1 VLRVCKESEVEEFE
15 ADWEGEGR
23 FRIRIV
29 GWKAAGGGG
38 TTHVPVLEGEMIS
51 SGMGAFL
58 FLQCAEEL
66 TLRLTAEK

>member
-1 VLRVCKESEVEEFE
+1 M
-15 ADWEGEGR
+15 
-23 FRIRIV
+23 RIV

-51 SGMGAFL
+51 SGMGALL

-66 TLRLTAEK
+66 TLGLTAEGEQ